1 MTSPRVILHVDMDA
15 FYAAVEARENPS
27 LAGKPV
33 IVGHRGPRGVVSTCS
48 YEARRFGVHSAMPS
62 VRAERLCPQAVWLP
76 GNMDLYVAASRQIR
90 QLFED
95 FSPDV
100 EPLSID
106 EAFLDLTGIAAD
118 LDGGCR
124 AARQLKECIRST
136 QRLTASVGVAPN
148 KFLAKVASDLEK
160 PDGLVKLA
168 PEDVPARLWPLPVD
182 RLWGV
187 GPKTAARLLAHGVRT
202 VGDLLRI
209 PEAGLCGVLGAAYAA
224 HLRALAR
231 GDDARPVETQREAK
245 SISEERTYAQDLTDP
260 DAIDRALL
268 QRAEGVA
275 RELRRE
281 KLAARTVQ
289 IKVRAG
295 DFTTWTRAHTL
306 PEPTDLAEAIVAAAR
321 DLFRDKIALE
331 DRGVRLLGVG
341 VSGLEPT
348 TSVQPSLFADAADER
363 ARRVARVADA
373 VREKLGRDALVR
385 ARLLP
390 PRQRHATTPPE
401 ASSPP
406 SVD

>member
-1 MTSPRVILHVDMDA
+1 MTAPRVILHVDMDA
-15 FYAAVEARENPS
+15 FYAAIEVREDPS

-33 IVGHRGPRGVVSTCS
+33 IVGHCGPRGVVSTCS
-48 YEARRFGVHSAMPS
+48 YEARRFGVRSAMPS
-62 VRAERLCPQAVWLP
+62 VRAARLCPQAVWRP
-76 GNMDLYVAASRQIR
+76 GDMALYAAVSRQLR
-90 QLFED
+90 QLFD
-95 FSPDV
+95 AVSPDV

-106 EAFLDLTGIAAD
+106 EAFLDLTGIARD
-118 LDGGCR
+118 LDAGREAARALKERIR
-124 AARQLKECIRST
+124 AA

-160 PDGLVKLA
+160 PDGLVVLGHDA
-168 PEDVPARLWPLPVD
+168 VPARLWPLPVD

-187 GPKTAARLLAHGVRT
+187 GPKTAARLRERGVHT
-202 VGDLLRI
+202 VGDVLRVS
-209 PEAGLCGVLGAAYAA
+209 ECTLDGAVGAPYAA

-231 GDDARPVETQREAK
+231 GDDERPVETQREAK
-245 SISEERTYAQDLTDP
+245 SISEERTYATDLSDA

-281 KLAARTVQ
+281 KMAARTVH

-306 PEPTDLAEAIVAAAR
+306 PEPTDLAETIVAAAR
-321 DLFRDKIALE
+321 ELFREKIALGE
-331 DRGVRLLGVG
+331 RGVRLLGVG
-341 VSGLEPT
+341 VSGLEPG
-348 TSVQPSLFADAADER
+348 TSVQPSLFGDTADER
-363 ARRVARVADA
+363 TRRVARAADA
-373 VREKLGRDALVR
+373 VREKLGCDALVR

-390 PRQRHATTPPE
+390 PRRSQVETPDE

-406 SVD
+406 AVD